1 MATVA
6 DAYLKSPKIHQPDM
20 SAGAARAFF
29 TDDHVHALLLVRD
42 GVLVA
47 VVERDDLAGVP
58 DSARARAVGSLAGR
72 VIGPDEDLEA
82 TRLVMAAQH
91 RRRLAVVDQRGL
103 LLGLLCLKRHGRGFC
118 SSEDV
123 AAREAERASNRAG

>member
-6 DAYLKSPKIHQPDM
+6 DALLTSPKTHRPDI
-20 SAGAARAFF
+20 SVGAARTFF
-29 TDDHVHALLLVRD
+29 TDDHVHALLLVRE
-42 GVLVA
+42 GVLAA
-47 VVERDDLAGVP
+47 VVERDDLAGVS
-58 DSARARAVGSLAGR
+58 DNTRARAVGRLAGR
-72 VIGPDEDLEA
+72 VIGPQADLEA
-82 TRLVMAAQH
+82 TRLAMAAQH

-123 AAREAERASNRAG
+123 AAREAERASNRAS